1 MVGRTLS
8 IRRATQRDAS
18 VIADL
23 GARTFEASYG
33 ADNRPEDMEQYLASS
48 FSTKQIEAEISDPA
62 STFLL
67 ALEEGEAIG
76 YARLR
81 DGESPPSV
89 NGPRPVELVRI
100 YVEHEAIGKG
110 YGSALMA
117 ACLETAASNGHQTIW
132 LGVWVRNEQA
142 IGFYEK
148 CGFAKAGTRNSSWGA
163 IHRPITSW
171 QGLWSWLP
179 RHHADPRWMA
189 RCGKAMAIPPE
200 TQLAEGPGGR
210 AAGGHPRSARARRIR
225 PLRPEAD
232 Q

>member
-148 CGFAKAGTRNSSWGA
+148 WGFAKAGFKEFVVGS
-163 IHRPITSW
+163 
-171 QGLWSWLP
+171 
-179 RHHADPRWMA
+179 DPQTDHIMA
-189 RCGKAMAIPPE
+189 RSVELATQALCGPKMDG
-200 TQLAEGPGGR
+200 TLREGDGDPT
-210 AAGGHPRSARARRIR
+210 
-225 PLRPEAD
+225 
-232 Q
+232 